1 MVSPSQRRA
10 VVAWARSAYQVG
22 ERRACRALAVH
33 RAMIRYE
40 SVKPDD
46 APVRRRLHELAK
58 DRPSFGAKR
67 LHVMLRRDGLRINHK
82 KTHRLYVEEALQ
94 LKPRRRRRR
103 SATVREL
110 RAVVTR
116 PHERWAMDFM
126 HDVLSTGRPVRVFTL
141 VDVYTRECVALEVA
155 RSFSGSDVARI
166 LAEAGERCGRL
177 PPIVQCDNGTEFTST
192 ALDHWAYWNHVKLDF
207 SRPGKPVD
215 NSVCEAF
222 NGSLRRECLTRHWF
236 ASLAEAQ
243 VVLSSW
249 REDYNNYRP
258 HTSLGLQPPAV
269 FRGAG
274 VYLPRFRTV

>member
-10 VVAWARSAYQVG
+10 VVAWAETAYQIG
-22 ERRACRALAVH
+22 ERRACRALAIH

-46 APVRRRLHELAK
+46 TPVRRRLHELAK

-82 KTHRLYVEEALQ
+82 KTHRLYIEEGLQ

-103 SATVREL
+103 SATVRQV
-110 RAVVTR
+110 RAVVTQ
-116 PHERWAMDFM
+116 PNERWAMDFM
-126 HDVLSTGRPVRVFTL
+126 HDVLATGQPVRVFTL
-141 VDVYTRECVALEVA
+141 IDVYTRECVALEVA
-155 RSFSGSDVARI
+155 RSFGGSDVARM
-166 LAEAGERCGRL
+166 LSDAGGRVGGL

-192 ALDHWAYWNHVKLDF
+192 ALDHWAYWNRVQLDF

-236 ASLAEAQ
+236 ASLLEAQ
-243 VVLSSW
+243 TELSSW
-249 REDYNNYRP
+249 REDYNNHRP
-258 HTSLGLQPPAV
+258 HTSLGLTPPSLYRV
-269 FRGAG
+269 SGDS
-274 VYLPRFRTV
+274 LPRSQR

>member
-126 HDVLSTGRPVRVFTL
+126 HDVL
-141 VDVYTRECVALEVA
+141 
-155 RSFSGSDVARI
+155 
-166 LAEAGERCGRL
+166 
-177 PPIVQCDNGTEFTST
+177 
-192 ALDHWAYWNHVKLDF
+192 
-207 SRPGKPVD
+207 
-215 NSVCEAF
+215 
-222 NGSLRRECLTRHWF
+222 
-236 ASLAEAQ
+236 
-243 VVLSSW
+243 
-249 REDYNNYRP
+249 
-258 HTSLGLQPPAV
+258 
-269 FRGAG
+269 
-274 VYLPRFRTV
+274 